1 MAKRVA
7 GKRQGLLYGLI
18 ATIFVAIF
26 FAVLFFMER
35 SNRLEMLQT
44 FAPGAVEPEK
54 IQAQMSRMRD
64 DLRNAGITAADGAAL
79 TDQFKALLAMNTD
92 YRQAI
97 KDLAFYINKDTKESD
112 VQGEALMA
120 FVHKRKD
127 AAKAATDEAAS
138 ALGIAPQL
146 LNIAEVKAV
155 TPEDLSSAIT
165 NLKIHIKALD
175 DAYKARQLDIQKAAQ
190 NNEALQ
196 GTIDTNA
203 KNAEEKFNEMTQTKD
218 TEIAGLRAKVEE
230 VQKLSDEIERTR
242 EALKTEYTNYKVAA
256 AEQLQQK
263 VNRQI
268 ELESQIKELLDK
280 INRETSGVAQPDGKI
295 VSLMPGEK
303 TGYID
308 LAAGDGVFTELT
320 FNVYDPAE
328 VEVGKEK
335 GYVKI
340 VNVMDNASEVVI
352 VSQLK
357 TNPIVKGD
365 IITNIVYDR
374 TRRFHFAV
382 VGHFDID
389 GDGKNDIETI
399 KHMIEKFGGKID
411 DKLNVRTDYLVV
423 GEDPMS
429 GFKAPTMGGMT
440 GQDKADH
447 DARSAEQKIYG
458 EATDLAQ
465 RFWIPVLNQN
475 RLLTLIGTRP
485 TDEKT
490 AAK

>member
-18 ATIFVAIF
+18 AMIFVAIL

-35 SNRLEMLQT
+35 SNRLEALQT
-44 FAPGAVEPEK
+44 FAPGTVEPEK
-54 IQAQMSRMRD
+54 IQAQMKTMRD
-64 DLRNAGITAADGAAL
+64 NLRQAGVNVADSATL
-79 TDQFKALLAMNTD
+79 IDQFKALLAMNAD

-97 KDLAFYINKDTKESD
+97 SNLAYQISGKSPGDAQGSALISFTKTQLD
-112 VQGEALMA
+112 IA
-120 FVHKRKD
+120 D
-127 AAKAATDEAAS
+127 AAKAEAKAALEIAPKLPDVAGAQVVDPKDLAS
-138 ALGIAPQL
+138 AIA
-146 LNIAEVKAV
+146 
-155 TPEDLSSAIT
+155 

-196 GTIDTNA
+196 ATIDSNA
-203 KNAEEKFNEMTQTKD
+203 KNAEEKFNQMVQTKD
-218 TEIAGLRAKVEE
+218 AEIAGLRAKVEE

-242 EALKTEYTNYKVAA
+242 EALKTEFTNYKVAA
-256 AEQLQQK
+256 AEKLQEK
-263 VNRQI
+263 INRQI
-268 ELESQIKELLDK
+268 ELEKQVRELLDK
-280 INRETSGVAQPDGKI
+280 IQRETSGVAQPDGKI

-308 LAAGDGVFTELT
+308 LAAGDGVFTNLT
-320 FNVYDPAE
+320 FAVYDPAE
-328 VEVGKEK
+328 VEAGKEK

-340 VNVMDNASEVVI
+340 VNVMDTSSEVVI
-352 VSQLK
+352 TSQLK

-365 IITNIVYDR
+365 IISNIVYDR

-382 VGHFDID
+382 VGFFDID
-389 GDGKNDIETI
+389 GDGKNDIDTI

-411 DKLNVRTDYLVV
+411 DQFNVRTDYLVV

-429 GFKAPTMGGMT
+429 SFKVPTVGSMS
-440 GQDKADH
+440 GQDKAEY
-447 DARSAEQKIYG
+447 DARSAEQKVYG

-475 RLLTLIGTRP
+475 RFLTLIGIRP
-485 TDEKT
+485 IDEKT
-490 AAK
+490 AAR